1 MITVVAAD
9 DHRIVLEGIAFVLRA
24 ERDIR
29 LVARCVDG
37 HEALAAVR
45 RLGPDVLLLD
55 LRMPGQDGLRVLS
68 ELRREKSSCRV
79 VVLTASLGEG
89 EALDAVRLGAR
100 AVLLKQ
106 DAPHVLVRCVREVAG
121 GRRWAGNRPLPA
133 TVPAGG
139 TERAAA
145 VLSPREVEVARLV
158 AEGRRNREIAQTLAI
173 TEGTVK
179 VHLHHAYERLG
190 LSNRVELALWL
201 QGREPASGDE
211 ATRGEA

>member
-1 MITVVAAD
+1 MISVAVAD
-9 DHRIVLEGIAFVLRA
+9 DHPIVLEGLAAVLRA

-37 HEALAAVR
+37 NEALAAVR

-55 LRMPGQDGLRVLS
+55 LRMPGRDGLSVLS
-68 ELRREKSSCRV
+68 ELRREKDSCRV
-79 VVLTASLGEG
+79 IVLTATLGEG

-106 DAPHVLVRCVREVAG
+106 DAASVLVQCIRDVAR
-121 GRRWAGNRPLPA
+121 GRRWAGDRPLPA
-133 TVPAGG
+133 TPASG
-139 TERAAA
+139 TDRAAA
-145 VLSPREVEVARLV
+145 ILSPREVEVARLV
-158 AEGRRNREIAQTLAI
+158 AEGRRNREIAQTLSV

-179 VHLHHAYERLG
+179 IHLHHAYERLG

-201 QGREPASGDE
+201 QDRDPAPGV
-211 ATRGEA
+211 TGGEV